1 MTAAS
6 SDVILD
12 RMMALHPKI
21 IDLTLDRVWRLL
33 AALDNPQDKLPP
45 VIHIAGT
52 NGKGSTQA
60 MIRAGLEG
68 TGLRAHAY
76 TSPHLARFHERI
88 RLAGELI
95 SEPALSAV
103 LDECYAANGG
113 ENITYFEITTCAA
126 LLAFSRAHADYTLLE
141 VGLGGRLDATNVIE
155 KPALTVITP
164 ISIDHQQFLGDTLA
178 EIAAEKAGIIK
189 RGIPC
194 VVGPQTDEAM
204 EVIERTAA
212 RLGAPL
218 IAHGQNWHVNQE
230 NDRLVFQD
238 ETSLCDLPMPNLI
251 GAHQVLNA
259 GTALAVLRYLQL
271 GETAYDAALTNANW
285 PARMQRL
292 KTGPLVQAAPNAE
305 LWLDGGHNAAAG
317 VALADVLEKLPQ
329 RPTHMICGMLNTK
342 DVTGYLS
349 PLAKLVESLTAVSIP
364 GEPNT
369 LSAEDTAA
377 AAAKVNLPATTADS
391 VQNALEGIT
400 STDLHARV
408 LICGSL
414 YLAGNVLRE
423 NG

>member
-1 MTAAS
+1 MTS
-6 SDVILD
+6 QTSDVILD

-33 AALDNPQDKLPP
+33 AALDNPQVKLPP

-68 TGLRAHAY
+68 AGLSAHAY

-95 SEPALSAV
+95 SEPDLTAV

-113 ENITYFEITTCAA
+113 GSITYFEITTCAA
-126 LLAFSRAHADYTLLE
+126 LLAFSRSKADYTLLE
-141 VGLGGRLDATNVIE
+141 VGLGGRLDATNVIHE
-155 KPALTVITP
+155 PAVTVITP
-164 ISIDHQQFLGDTLA
+164 VSIDHEQFLGNTLGK
-178 EIAAEKAGIIK
+178 IAAEKAGIIK
-189 RGIPC
+189 PGVPC
-194 VVGPQTDEAM
+194 IVGPQQDEAL
-204 EVIERTAA
+204 EVIEYTAA

-218 IAHGQNWHVNQE
+218 LVHGQHWHVTEE
-230 NDRLVFQD
+230 NGRLVYQD
-238 ETSLCDLPMPNLI
+238 ETGLRDLPLPNLL
-251 GAHQVLNA
+251 GAHQLQNA
-259 GTALAVLRYLQL
+259 GAALAVLRHLDL
-271 GETAYDAALTNANW
+271 GDDAYEAAVTKAEW

-292 KTGPLVQAAPNAE
+292 KSGPLVEQAPEVE

-317 VALADVLEKLPQ
+317 WALADLLATLPE

-342 DVTGYLS
+342 DVTGYLA
-349 PLAKLVESLTAVSIP
+349 PLATQVQSLTAVSIP
-364 GEPNT
+364 GEANT
-369 LSAEDTAA
+369 LSAEETSAA
-377 AAAKVNLPATTADS
+377 AAQIGLSASTSDS
-391 VQNALEGIT
+391 VADALQTIT
-400 STDLHARV
+400 EYDPHARV

-414 YLAGNVLRE
+414 YLAGHILRE